1 MNTAISFIKNMIKNY
16 ILPPETHIATI
27 SDENSVKPL
36 TSEKEYAIIQT
47 LKGSK
52 NVARRGLRRSCY
64 GIVRTKNKFSGA
76 VKLNN
81 GFLRLLRNVCR
92 KSLFS

>member
-1 MNTAISFIKNMIKNY
+1 MTFFK
-16 ILPPETHIATI
+16 TC
-27 SDENSVKPL
+27 V
-36 TSEKEYAIIQT
+36 IIQS

-52 NVARRGLRRSCY
+52 DAAARDGQNLPATARLCY
-64 GIVRTKNKFSGA
+64 DIVRTKNKFSGI

-92 KSLFS
+92 KSLFLAVESRVGLPQEVI